1 MMNSQEYASET
12 DLQQWESID
21 WKLMEEKIRTLQARI
36 VKAQQAGKHRKVRS
50 LQWILTR
57 SHAAKLLAVKRVTSN
72 SGKNTPGVDG
82 VIWSTPIS
90 KMKAVR
96 SLKRKGYRPSPLR
109 RVYIPKANGKLRPL
123 SIPSMKDRAMQALYL
138 MALDPVAET
147 LSDTN
152 SYGFRSKRSCAD
164 AIEQCFMKLA
174 KKDSPQWI
182 LDADIKG
189 CFDNISHEWLDAN
202 IPMDKRMLRL
212 WLKTKIIDGKSF
224 FFPELGTPQGG
235 IISPVLANLVLNGL
249 EKVMDEVGCKQYD
262 SRGWARSNKFRIHLV
277 RYADDFIVTA
287 SDRALLQE
295 KIVPAIEDFL
305 RPRGLSLSQEKT
317 RITHIDQGFDFLGQN
332 LRKYKNKLLIKPSP
346 KNIKAVMEKIR
357 TIVMKSKGASQAT
370 LIRQLN
376 PIIRGWANYHRHV
389 VAKQIFN
396 DLDNYVFELL
406 WYWARRRHT
415 RKAHTWVREKYF
427 HTRGFDHW
435 CFSCIEDGKPVRL
448 LRARACPIKRH
459 IKIRGLAN
467 PYDPNWYAYF
477 KSRKESSVARSSKA
491 KGDRTSI

>member
-21 WKLMEEKIRTLQARI
+21 WNSMEEKIRTLQARI

-57 SHAAKLLAVKRVTSN
+57 SHATKLLAVKRVTSN

-82 VIWSTPIS
+82 VIWSTPLS
-90 KMKAVR
+90 KTKAVR
-96 SLKRKGYRPSPLR
+96 SLQRKGYKPSPLR

-138 MALDPVAET
+138 IALDPVAET

-152 SYGFRSKRSCAD
+152 SYGFRPKRSCAD
-164 AIEQCFMKLA
+164 AIEQCFIKLA
-174 KKDSPQWI
+174 TRVSPQWI

-189 CFDNISHEWLDAN
+189 CFDNISHEWLIAN
-202 IPMDKRMLRL
+202 TPMDKRMLRL
-212 WLKTKIIDGKSF
+212 WLKAKIIDGKSF

-249 EKVMDEVGCKQYD
+249 EKVLDKVACKQYD
-262 SRGWARSNKFRIHLV
+262 SRGYARSNKFRVALV

-287 SDRALLQE
+287 SDRMLLQE

-332 LRKYKNKLLIKPSP
+332 VRKYKNKLLIKPSP
-346 KNIKAVMEKIR
+346 KNIKAVMEKIKA
-357 TIVMKSKGASQAT
+357 IVMKSKAASQAT
-370 LIRQLN
+370 VIRQLN

-389 VAKQIFN
+389 VAKQSFK
-396 DLDNYVFELL
+396 DLDNYVFKLL

-415 RKAHTWVREKYF
+415 RKPHTWVKKRYF
-427 HTRGFDHW
+427 NTWGLDHW
-435 CFSCIEDGKPVRL
+435 CFFCIEDGKPVRL
-448 LRARACPIKRH
+448 FKAQACPIKRH
-459 IKIRGLAN
+459 VKIKGLAN
-467 PYDPNWYAYF
+467 PYDPEWSAYF
-477 KSRKESSVARSSKA
+477 KSRREFAVARSSKSI
-491 KGDRTSI
+491 GDRTSA